1 MSKIFFVL
9 IGIAFFCS
17 YAQTDEVYNRFLL
30 GNSYEQASQFEK
42 ARQLYEE
49 VYKAMPNNAQFFDAL
64 IRVELQL
71 KRYNEVNLLLDQR
84 IRQNPGDIN
93 LYGLLGKSF
102 YMMGNENKAFSVW
115 DEGLKYAGDDYAYR
129 IIANY
134 AIDRRAFNKAAD
146 ILKKGQSKSAD
157 PINFS
162 FELANLYA
170 ITMQFK
176 EAAEELASILKKI
189 PEQVQMVQSRLLTF
203 INKPLALKQ
212 VISVFEN
219 ESRTNQVLEILA
231 WLYQEDKQWTKAYEI
246 VKKLDTITNSN
257 GGRLLGFAE
266 SAYNSKE
273 FPIAL
278 STLTYIVENSKDQKT
293 VLKAKY
299 TYTRALEDQLRNDLI
314 ESPQVYK
321 PYYKEAFGNKQKVK
335 DLVGMYIQI
344 AKGNEGTI
352 FAYDSYYRAG
362 LLCQDIDDLS
372 DAEQYLAVTA
382 QSNDKEVRAAGIEEL
397 GDIALKNG
405 NLDKALSYFSK
416 NADNGAISVN
426 KRNASQYKLAKIYFY
441 KGEFPKCKDMLAIV
455 TSITGDNAAND
466 AIELSLIVNTQ
477 ITDSISLVRFAK
489 GEFLTEQ
496 CKFREA
502 LEEYEKS
509 SKNQNNLI
517 INDLAVLRM
526 AEMNLALDN
535 YENSIKILESIALK
549 ETPGIYGDKA
559 LFLLGQVYQYSM
571 KDYKKA
577 AEIYENFLA
586 KYPNSIYLDSA
597 RSEILNLRSKLS

>member
-84 IRQNPGDIN
+84 IKQNPGDIN

-189 PEQVQMVQSRLLTF
+189 PEQVQMIQSRLVTF

-314 ESPQVYK
+314 GSPQVYK

-372 DAEQYLAVTA
+372 DAEQYLTVTA

-549 ETPGIYGDKA
+549 EAPGIYGDKA
-559 LFLLGQVYQYSM
+559 LFLLGQVYQYSI